1 LARTDTEV
9 ALLASFE
16 ADEYQ
21 AQHGFP
27 EKATRLAENEAA
39 EILRSI
45 GVIEKAGDVAG
56 AMGPAATK
64 WAALPMGPDL
74 GNRYPAQPF
83 VKYDEFFRN
92 YQASGGTGK

>member
-21 AQHGFP
+21 AQHGFR

-64 WAALPMGPDL
+64 WAALSMGPDL
-74 GNRYPAQPF
+74 RNRYPAQPF

-92 YQASGGTGK
+92 YHAAGGTGK